1 MIFIHSLRR
10 GRTDVIDIMNL
21 RPRRVLRLSGIL
33 HPQQVKTRSV
43 VYLDHG
49 GEWIGEC
56 RIRTG
61 GGGAAPVGE
70 RCFQQTALNSLRV
83 GDLFKK
89 LAQKMEEADVV
100 AMYLPPIISV

>member
-56 RIRTG
+56 RIWTG

-100 AMYLPPIISV
+100 AM

>member
-21 RPRRVLRLSGIL
+21 RPRRVFR
-33 HPQQVKTRSV
+33 
-43 VYLDHG
+43 
-49 GEWIGEC
+49 IGEC

-100 AMYLPPIISV
+100 AM